1 MSDLKITEKT
11 IEIKKVFYKKNPR
24 VAKFIPGFVYSFL
37 RKIMHE
43 DEGNKILYDNK
54 DKFGLEFLNAT
65 LKDMNTD
72 IRVHGLENIPK
83 TGKYILIGNHPM
95 GGFDGM
101 ALMQTVGKVRDDF
114 YFLSNDLLMFLPNL
128 RPLFVPINKHG
139 SNQDY
144 IKIINKTFE
153 EDNIILIFPAGLVS
167 RKIDG
172 KIQDL
177 EWKNTF
183 LSRAK
188 RNKRDIIPVY
198 VDGKNSNRF
207 YNIAYWRKKLRIK
220 SNLEMFFLPDELFK
234 QKEKPL
240 NIYIGKP
247 ISYTVFDKSKK
258 VKDWIASIRNYIYN
272 LKGNIEKPYNP

>member
-1 MSDLKITEKT
+1 MSDFKITEKT
-11 IEIKKVFYKKNPR
+11 IDVKKVFYEKNPK
-24 VAKFIPGFVYSFL
+24 VAKLIPGFVYGFL
-37 RKIMHE
+37 RKLIHE
-43 DEGNKILYDNK
+43 DEGNKILYDNR
-54 DKFGLEFLNAT
+54 DKYGLEFLNAA
-65 LKDMNTD
+65 LSDLNAN
-72 IRVHGLENIPK
+72 IIVHGLENIPK
-83 TGKYILIGNHPM
+83 TGKYILIGNHPL

-101 ALMQTVGKVRDDF
+101 ALMQTVGKVREDF

-153 EDNIILIFPAGLVS
+153 EENIVMIFPAGLVS
-167 RKIDG
+167 RRIDG

-198 VDGKNSNRF
+198 VDGRNSNRF
-207 YNIAYWRKKLRIK
+207 YSIANWRKKLKIK
-220 SNLEMFFLPDELFK
+220 ANLEMFFLVDEMFK
-234 QKEKPL
+234 QKGKPL

-247 ISYTVFDKSKK
+247 ISYTVIDKSKK
-258 VKDWIASIRNYIYN
+258 IKDWIATIRNYVYN
-272 LKGNIEKPYNP
+272 LKGNIDKPFNT

>member
-1 MSDLKITEKT
+1 MNDFKITEKT
-11 IEIKKVFYKKNPR
+11 VDVKKVFYQKNPK
-24 VAKFIPGFVYSFL
+24 VAKLIPGFVFGLL
-37 RKIMHE
+37 RKLIHE

-54 DKFGLEFLNAT
+54 DKFGLEFLNAA
-65 LKDMNTD
+65 LSDMNAN
-72 IRVHGLENIPK
+72 IQVHGLENIPK
-83 TGKYILIGNHPM
+83 TGKCILISNHPM
-95 GGFDGM
+95 GGFDGLG
-101 ALMQTVGKVRDDF
+101 LMQAVGKIRKDF

-128 RPLFVPINKHG
+128 RSLFVPVNKHG

-144 IKIINKTFE
+144 INIINKTFE
-153 EDNIILIFPAGLVS
+153 EENIVMLFPAGLVS
-167 RKIDG
+167 RRING

-198 VDGKNSNRF
+198 VDGRNSNRF
-207 YNIAYWRKKLRIK
+207 YSIANWRKKLKIK
-220 SNLEMFFLPDELFK
+220 ANLEMFFLVDEMFK

-258 VKDWIASIRNYIYN
+258 VKDWIATIRNYVYN
-272 LKGNIEKPYNP
+272 LKGNIDEPFKP